1 MNKLDK
7 LFLRMAQMSP
17 WAMRRKALDGQP
29 DERRVARLC
38 QIMDFAGQKREKNGQ
53 FGTGKKPGSGESSG
67 RQNGGA
73 GKASSAPSATGA
85 NKLARGFTPSRAK
98 EHEKHR
104 KAQYPD
110 LSPKQY
116 EQRGVDLCEQKV
128 GGDIDG
134 FLDNAGN
141 IVRYRN
147 STNELAIGHPQNGL
161 ITLYKP
167 KKDTETGYAYFKKIK
182 SSAEKSEQKGKKR

>member
-1 MNKLDK
+1 M
-7 LFLRMAQMSP
+7 
-17 WAMRRKALDGQP
+17 
-29 DERRVARLC
+29 
-38 QIMDFAGQKREKNGQ
+38 MDYPGQKREGNGQ
-53 FGTGKKPGSGESSG
+53 FGTGKKPGGGKSSG
-67 RQNGGA
+67 KQGG
-73 GKASSAPSATGA
+73 GTGNTPSATGA

-116 EQRGVDLCEQKV
+116 EQRGVALCEQKV

-141 IVRYRN
+141 IVRYRK

-167 KKDTETGYAYFKKIK
+167 KKDAETGYAYFKKIK
-182 SSAEKSEQKGKKR
+182 ASAEKSEQKGKKR